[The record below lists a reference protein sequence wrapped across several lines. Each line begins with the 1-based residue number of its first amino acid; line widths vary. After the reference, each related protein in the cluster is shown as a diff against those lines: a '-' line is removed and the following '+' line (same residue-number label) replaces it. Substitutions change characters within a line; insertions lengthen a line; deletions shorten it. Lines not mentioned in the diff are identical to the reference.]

1 MITMKKI
8 KKSSNMNLEKQKKS
22 KSLLKEE
29 MLRKCLTNMIKN
41 FELSLTF
48 IANRSSKELVFDM
61 RMRSKDLITEKLL
74 DLPIKLI

>member
-29 MLRKCLTNMIKN
+29 MLRKFLTNMIKN